1 MGKLVLIPVDA
12 IQNRI
17 LLIRGQRVM
26 MDYDLASLYGVTT
39 ARLNEQVRRNAERFP
54 EDFMFQL
61 GKQEFAALM
70 SQIATSNSGR
80 GGRRKLPHAFTEPG
94 AIMAASV
101 LSSPRA
107 VEVSVQV
114 VRAFVRLREL
124 LASNVALARKLAA
137 LEKKYD
143 AQFKIV
149 FDAIREL
156 MTPPEPKKKR
166 PIGFVP

>member
-1 MGKLVLIPVDA
+1 MGKPVLIPIDA
-12 IQNRI
+12 IQDRI

-80 GGRRKLPHAFTEPG
+80 GGRRNPHGPCDMTRGGG
-94 AIMAASV
+94 AV
-101 LSSPRA
+101 DGNPSP
-107 VEVSVQV
+107 
-114 VRAFVRLREL
+114 
-124 LASNVALARKLAA
+124 
-137 LEKKYD
+137 
-143 AQFKIV
+143 
-149 FDAIREL
+149 
-156 MTPPEPKKKR
+156 PPFLD
-166 PIGFVP
+166 GN